1 MSLSYH
7 ITSNKWGFVYI
18 YIRICLEGDAPQDFL
33 LVQLDPIKWFTT
45 SIYLNPSYVT
55 LYQVFLVSGAL
66 QVGILSPE
74 SHILIVAGPH
84 LPTYGGLVH
93 HVYSLLGVHPL

>member
-1 MSLSYH
+1 MSLQVGICIY
-7 ITSNKWGFVYI
+7 IYIYICIYI

-66 QVGILSPE
+66 QVGILSQKVIF
-74 SHILIVAGPH
+74 S
-84 LPTYGGLVH
+84 
-93 HVYSLLGVHPL
+93 